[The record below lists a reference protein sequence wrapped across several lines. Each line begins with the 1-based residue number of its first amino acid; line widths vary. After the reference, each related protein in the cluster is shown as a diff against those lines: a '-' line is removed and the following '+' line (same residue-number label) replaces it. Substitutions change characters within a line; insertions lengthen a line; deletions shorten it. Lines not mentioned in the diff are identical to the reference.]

1 MPMPSTAAPMGIYE
15 RRHHHPL
22 ADAGAGAGGGGVWGD
37 PIRYMASASGA
48 AAPGCSTSGG
58 GPVAHGMVE
67 LTEPKFEPHP
77 MMVTQD
83 VDALA
88 LQEAQLPR
96 SPDSSSDQ
104 EPASR
109 PGHKVR
115 HVTHRLQLL

>member
-22 ADAGAGAGGGGVWGD
+22 ADAGGAVWAD
-37 PIRYMASASGA
+37 HMASASGA
-48 AAPGCSTSGG
+48 AAPGCSTSGVTA
-58 GPVAHGMVE
+58 PVAHGMVE
-67 LTEPKFEPHP
+67 LAEPKFEPHP

-115 HVTHRLQLL
+115 HVTHRPQLL

>member
-22 ADAGAGAGGGGVWGD
+22 ADAGGAVWAD

-48 AAPGCSTSGG
+48 AAAPGCSTSGG
-58 GPVAHGMVE
+58 TAPVAHGMVE
-67 LTEPKFEPHP
+67 LAEPKFEPHP

-88 LQEAQLPR
+88 MQEAQQLPR

-115 HVTHRLQLL
+115 HVTHRPQLL